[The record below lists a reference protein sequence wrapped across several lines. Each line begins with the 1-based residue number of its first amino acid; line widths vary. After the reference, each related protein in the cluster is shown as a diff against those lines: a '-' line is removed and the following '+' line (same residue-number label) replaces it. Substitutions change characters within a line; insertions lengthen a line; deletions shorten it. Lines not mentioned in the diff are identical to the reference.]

1 MSAPVAIRETIMQGI
16 FDRIRTSCG
25 STFAFYSRKFITW
38 VDLGQM
44 ITTPAPDRDPR
55 QMPRAQAGID
65 AQRRCGIDQNGG
77 SIRVWY
83 GKITRAVSGR
93 KGTRIA

>member
-1 MSAPVAIRETIMQGI
+1 MVITAEPCLGSARQQPQQG
-16 FDRIRTSCG
+16 TLLNYG
-25 STFAFYSRKFITW
+25 SF
-38 VDLGQM
+38 L
-44 ITTPAPDRDPR
+44 PR